1 MHLAVIV
8 LAAGKGTRMKSEL
21 PKVLHRAAGRSL
33 LGWVLAAVDPLDA
46 DETVA
51 VIGHGADAVIE
62 ALPPMAV
69 SVVQEPQLGTGD
81 AVRVGL
87 SGCSEAVDTVL
98 ILPGDMPLLEA
109 DTLEQVVATHR
120 DEGAAATVLTVKMD
134 DPTGYGRVE
143 RSWDQI
149 VRIVEQRDAD
159 ERQQAIDEV
168 NTSVYAFDAVL
179 LVDALGRLSSEN
191 SQSEYYLTDVIE
203 ILSGGSRKIASVT
216 TDAVEGTGVNSHV
229 QLAGVGEVL
238 RQRINDRLMT
248 EGVAML
254 DPSRVYIDAGVL
266 VEPGATIY
274 PDVYLQGDTTVGAG
288 AVVGPSVH
296 AVSTS
301 IAPGATVRFSVLD
314 GAAVGAEATIGPFT
328 YLRPGADLGERSKA
342 GAFVEIKNSQVG
354 TGSKVPH
361 LSYIGD
367 TTIGEASN
375 IGAAT
380 VTVNYDGFDKHRTTI
395 GDRVRIGSDT
405 MLVAPVTIGDD
416 AYTGAGS
423 VITHDVTPG
432 ALAIERSHQKEIPGY
447 ADRRKRRAS
456 QDGE

>member
-33 LGWVLAAVDPLDA
+33 LGWVLAAVDPLNA

-191 SQSEYYLTDVIE
+191 SQGEYYLTDVIE

-238 RQRINDRLMT
+238 RQRINDRLMS

>member
-1 MHLAVIV
+1 MSLGVIV

-33 LGWVLAAVDPLDA
+33 LGWVLAAVDPLEA
-46 DETVA
+46 DEIVA
-51 VIGHGADAVIE
+51 VIGHGADAVVD
-62 ALPPMAV
+62 ALPSGVA

-87 SGCSEAVDTVL
+87 SGCGDTVDTVL
-98 ILPGDMPLLEA
+98 VVPGDMPLLEA
-109 DTLEQVVATHR
+109 CTLATVVETHR
-120 DEGAAATVLTVKMD
+120 DQHAAATVLAVEMD
-134 DPTGYGRVE
+134 DPTGYGRIE
-143 RSWDQI
+143 RRGDQ
-149 VRIVEQRDAD
+149 VVGIVEDRDTDDRQR
-159 ERQQAIDEV
+159 RINEV
-168 NTSVYAFDAVL
+168 NTSVYAFDAEL
-179 LVDALGRLSSEN
+179 LGDALGRLGRDN
-191 SQSEYYLTDVIE
+191 SQGEYYLTDVIG
-203 ILSGGSRKIASVT
+203 ILNADGHRVVGVVT
-216 TDAVEGTGVNSHV
+216 DVVEGAGVNSHA
-229 QLAGVGEVL
+229 QLARVGEAL
-238 RQRINDRLMT
+238 RSGINDRLMA

-254 DPSRVYIDAGVL
+254 DPSRVYIDAGVA
-266 VEPGATIY
+266 VDPGATIY
-274 PDVYLQGDTTVGAG
+274 PDVYLEGDTTVGAG

-296 AVSTS
+296 AGNTS

-314 GAAVGAEATIGPFT
+314 GAVIGPEATVGPFS
-328 YLRPGADLGERSKA
+328 YLRPGTDLKEGAKA

-354 TGSKVPH
+354 VRSKVPH

-380 VTVNYDGFDKHRTTI
+380 VTVNYDGFEKHRTTI

-447 ADRRKRRAS
+447 ADKRKRRAS
-456 QDGE
+456 RDGE